1 MFAGLPVALALLA
14 PAAAAAPSAPNSATP
29 SAPTQESCSN
39 RTPAASDR
47 SIVICAPK
55 QDGYRID
62 PDILAARK
70 AKREALAGRPKP
82 PNKMKDTSCT
92 VVGPAP
98 CMGAA
103 AGINILGAVAT
114 AAEMAARVSKG
125 QEIGS
130 MFVTDPQ
137 PSDYQL
143 YKEAKAEREAEQAEK
158 KAKARAKAAA
168 AAAATPSAPP
178 PKPPTEGD

>member
-1 MFAGLPVALALLA
+1 MIGNNELFFY
-14 PAAAAAPSAPNSATP
+14 
-29 SAPTQESCSN
+29 
-39 RTPAASDR
+39 
-47 SIVICAPK
+47 
-55 QDGYRID
+55 DGTNLYRDLYRLKRRRISQ
-62 PDILAARK
+62 
-70 AKREALAGRPKP
+70 AKKEALAGRPKP

-103 AGINILGAVAT
+103 AGINILGAMAT
-114 AAEMAARVSKG
+114 AAEMAARLSKG

-137 PSDYQL
+137 PSEYQL
-143 YKEAKAEREAEQAEK
+143 YKEAKAAREAEEAEK

-168 AAAATPSAPP
+168 AAAAASPSGPP
-178 PKPPTEGD
+178 PKPASEGD

>member
-1 MFAGLPVALALLA
+1 MFAGLPAALALLA
-14 PAAAAAPSAPNSATP
+14 PAATATAPSPPPAASN
-29 SAPTQESCSN
+29 ENCSN

-55 QDGYRID
+55 TDGYRID
-62 PDILAARK
+62 PDLLAARK
-70 AKREALAGRPKP
+70 AKKEALAGRPKP

-103 AGINILGAVAT
+103 AGINILGAMAT
-114 AAEMAARVSKG
+114 AAEMAARLSKG

-130 MFVTDPQ
+130 M
-137 PSDYQL
+137 
-143 YKEAKAEREAEQAEK
+143 
-158 KAKARAKAAA
+158 
-168 AAAATPSAPP
+168 
-178 PKPPTEGD
+178 

>member
-1 MFAGLPVALALLA
+1 MFAGLPAALALLA
-14 PAAAAAPSAPNSATP
+14 PAATATAPSPPPAASN
-29 SAPTQESCSN
+29 ESCSN

-55 QDGYRID
+55 TDGYRID
-62 PDILAARK
+62 PDLLAARK
-70 AKREALAGRPKP
+70 AKKEALAGRPKP

-103 AGINILGAVAT
+103 AGINILGAMAT
-114 AAEMAARVSKG
+114 AAEMAARLSKG

-137 PSDYQL
+137 PSEYQL
-143 YKEAKAEREAEQAEK
+143 YKEAKAAREAEEAEK

-168 AAAATPSAPP
+168 AAAAASPSGPP
-178 PKPPTEGD
+178 PKPASEGD